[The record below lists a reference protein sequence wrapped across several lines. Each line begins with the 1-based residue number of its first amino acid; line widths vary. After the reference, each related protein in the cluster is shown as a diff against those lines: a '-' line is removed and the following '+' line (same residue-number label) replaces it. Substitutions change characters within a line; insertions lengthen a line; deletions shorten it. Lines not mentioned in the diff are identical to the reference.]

1 MAKTNVANQT
11 KTTKKAVT
19 APKTTAT
26 KTQKPAPAEKKVE
39 KKPAEKFDAKAY
51 AAEIVKTFKD
61 NKNVD
66 IAVDTELEYSRSVT
80 LPDYSYIHFFKK
92 GTEKDLFK
100 MYNTG
105 RGTRFAVSKAVYE
118 SGKIKEAKPVLK
130 KNKKG
135 EKSVSY
141 ADIVVDRTGAVEMA
155 KKIID
160 TYMALA

>member
-1 MAKTNVANQT
+1 MAKTNVAT
-11 KTTKKAVT
+11 KEVTKKAV
-19 APKTTAT
+19 A
-26 KTQKPAPAEKKVE
+26 KTQKPAPAEKKTTEKKSAE
-39 KKPAEKFDAKAY
+39 KKPAVEKFDAKAY
-51 AAEIVKTFKD
+51 AAEIVKTFKG

-135 EKSVSY
+135 EKSISY
-141 ADIVVDRTGAVEMA
+141 ADIVVDRSGAVEMA
-155 KKIID
+155 NKIIE
-160 TYMALA
+160 TYMALV